1 MHPSDTADTAPRPEI
16 ALSWR
21 RSELSGLTPA
31 APEIRVD
38 PDAVD
43 RRGRLATAA
52 GPVLTELADQLGD
65 ASFCVVLADRASR
78 IVAPTVGPR
87 GLRDRLEGLGV
98 VAGGVFLEETTGTNS
113 IATVYEVRRGLA
125 VHGDEHYLEPFKR
138 FSCYGHPIIHPV
150 TRRLEGVLDITCL
163 TGDGSPLL
171 GPFLARAAHDIEERL
186 LRTTRAAEQ
195 RLLAAFQVAAAGRTL
210 PLLVLGEG
218 VVLANPAAVELL
230 DPLDHLLLRE
240 LAAGLRSR
248 DGTGPARRV
257 ELVSGRSVEVRP
269 RSLGPGAGG
278 VLFEFT
284 VPAETRSTP
293 APALALALALA
304 RPGARS
310 RSDTPVY
317 IGGAPGTGRTTKAR
331 SLAGTDPRPPVVL
344 DSSEAAVRGEA
355 AWLRDLGAAAGARS
369 PLLVEEVQLLPE
381 ACAVRLRHL
390 LERPDAPR
398 IVLTGAP
405 AGDLDGPGAA
415 LAAACAG
422 RIELAPLRDRTEELP
437 GLVRAVLDELG
448 ADPGPR
454 FTPAAL
460 AALAGHPWPG
470 NLRELRAVVRAV
482 LERRSAG
489 DVTPGDL
496 PEGYRVSPRLR
507 RMTPLERAEHDTIAA
522 ALRACGGNKLRAAR
536 RLGISRTTLYNRMR
550 ALHIIF

>member
-1 MHPSDTADTAPRPEI
+1 MHPSDTTDTPPRPEI

-87 GLRDRLEGLGV
+87 GLRNRLEELGV

-171 GPFLARAAHDIEERL
+171 GPFLARAAHDVEERL

-240 LAAGLRSR
+240 LAAGLPAR
-248 DGTGPARRV
+248 DGTVPARRV

-269 RSLGPGAGG
+269 RSLGPGTGG

-284 VPAETRSTP
+284 VPAETRSAP
-293 APALALALALA
+293 APAPA

-310 RSDTPVY
+310 RSGTPVY
-317 IGGAPGTGRTTKAR
+317 IGGAPGTGRTTRAR
-331 SLAGTDPRPPVVL
+331 ALAGAEDGPAVVL

-355 AWLRDLGAAAGARS
+355 AWLRDLDRAAGGPG
-369 PLLVEEVQLLPE
+369 PLLLEEVQLLPE

-390 LERPDAPR
+390 LERPAGPDSPR

-422 RIELAPLRDRTEELP
+422 RIDLTPLRDRTEELP

-460 AALAGHPWPG
+460 AVLAGHPWPG

-522 ALRACGGNKLRAAR
+522 ALRACGGNKLRTAR

-550 ALHIIF
+550 ALHITS